1 MSLYV
6 DIKKD
11 LGSFVLETKF
21 EADGGVTGILGAS
34 GCGKSMTLRCIAG
47 ILKPD
52 AGRIEL
58 DGRVFFD
65 SEKKINLKPQ
75 QRHVGLL
82 FQNYAL
88 FPNMTVWQNLM
99 AALLPYEKEKSR
111 ATSSVRLVIKKFAL
125 DGLERRKPGQ
135 LSGGQQQRVALA
147 RIFLSKPQ
155 VLLLDEPFSALD
167 DFLKWKLELELSD
180 LLEEFSGS
188 TLFVSHSREEIYRLC
203 DRVCVMEQGKSS
215 PVIPIK
221 QLFETPVSR
230 AAAVLSG
237 CKNYSRACPAGE
249 GRVYAQDWGVTL
261 EYEGDAPEPFHYI
274 GVRSHYIYPV
284 LSKDA
289 AGKKNTFC
297 CEIMRVVEDV
307 FSIVIL
313 LQPKGAEGLEA
324 EEENRK
330 IRVEMTKEAWKEFCR
345 REGTQKEMWILI
357 EARDIMVLA

>member
-52 AGRIEL
+52 EGRIEL

-88 FPNMTVWQNLM
+88 FPTMTVWQNLM
-99 AALLPYEKEKSR
+99 AALLPYEKDKTR
-111 ATSSVRLVIKKFAL
+111 AASAIRLVMEKFAL
-125 DGLERRKPGQ
+125 DGLEKRKPGQ

-167 DFLKWKLELELSD
+167 DFLKWKLELELAG
-180 LLEEFSGS
+180 LLEEFPGS

-203 DRVCVMEQGKSS
+203 DRVCVMEQGRSS
-215 PVIPIK
+215 PVIPVK
-221 QLFETPVSR
+221 QLFEAPVSR

-237 CKNYSRACPAGE
+237 CKNYSRARPAGE
-249 GRVYAQDWGVTL
+249 NRVYASDWGVTL
-261 EYEGDAPEPFHYI
+261 EYQGEAPRDFKYI

-284 LSKDA
+284 LSKEA
-289 AGKKNTFC
+289 KGKKNTFC
-297 CEIMRVVEDV
+297 CEIIRVIEDV
-307 FSIVIL
+307 FSIVIIL
-313 LQPKGAEGLEA
+313 KPKGAADPEA
-324 EEENRK
+324 EAGNRQ
-330 IRVEMTKEAWKEFCR
+330 IRAEMTKDAWREFCR
-345 REGTQKEMWILI
+345 CEKNPGELWIFM
-357 EARDIMVLA
+357 ESRDIMVLT

>member
-1 MSLYV
+1 MNP
-6 DIKKD
+6 
-11 LGSFVLETKF
+11 F
-21 EADGGVTGILGAS
+21 
-34 GCGKSMTLRCIAG
+34 
-47 ILKPD
+47 
-52 AGRIEL
+52 
-58 DGRVFFD
+58 
-65 SEKKINLKPQ
+65 
-75 QRHVGLL
+75 RHW
-82 FQNYAL
+82 
-88 FPNMTVWQNLM
+88 M
-99 AALLPYEKEKSR
+99 
-111 ATSSVRLVIKKFAL
+111 
-125 DGLERRKPGQ
+125 
-135 LSGGQQQRVALA
+135 
-147 RIFLSKPQ
+147 IFWKR
-155 VLLLDEPFSALD
+155 
-167 DFLKWKLELELSD
+167 KLELELSD

-345 REGTQKEMWILI
+345 REGTQKEMWIWI
-357 EARDIMVLA
+357 EGRDIMVLA

>member
-1 MSLYV
+1 M
-6 DIKKD
+6 
-11 LGSFVLETKF
+11 
-21 EADGGVTGILGAS
+21 
-34 GCGKSMTLRCIAG
+34 
-47 ILKPD
+47 
-52 AGRIEL
+52 
-58 DGRVFFD
+58 
-65 SEKKINLKPQ
+65 
-75 QRHVGLL
+75 GLL

-111 ATSSVRLVIKKFAL
+111 AAASVRLVIKKFAL
-125 DGLERRKPGQ
+125 DGLEKRKPGQ

-221 QLFETPVSR
+221 QLFESPVSR

-274 GVRSHYIYPV
+274 GVRSHYIYPI

-313 LQPKGAEGLEA
+313 LQPKGAEGLET

-330 IRVEMTKEAWKEFCR
+330 IRVEMPKEAWKEFCR
-345 REGTQKEMWILI
+345 REGTQKEMWIWI
-357 EARDIMVLA
+357 EGRDIMVLA